1 MRVTDDE
8 DRVCDLLIHNVFHVP
23 DCPLI
28 LLSPQ
33 QLSKTIDK
41 SGQINGTF
49 TTILGNEGLFVFG
62 DNKFIIYIYISPPR
76 YIGIPIMTAESN
88 TLALVSSDF
97 DEFLSLPCYSTQCCP
112 TSKIVMDKKTN
123 TPNIIPFDEDEL
135 GEPDIKHDIVL
146 DHNNIPDLIDREPL
160 CWEEDDLIILQDL
173 EYGALQTDNRQSNP
187 TPIVD
192 LTETTKLGED
202 IMVEL
207 KKPLSS
213 FQEEWLVIHYK
224 LKHLLK
230 SRMLQ
235 LVNEGTPSNKFKDI
249 VHPPRP
255 CYIFGK

>member
-1 MRVTDDE
+1 
-8 DRVCDLLIHNVFHVP
+8 
-23 DCPLI
+23 
-28 LLSPQ
+28 
-33 QLSKTIDK
+33 
-41 SGQINGTF
+41 
-49 TTILGNEGLFVFG
+49 
-62 DNKFIIYIYISPPR
+62 
-76 YIGIPIMTAESN
+76 
-88 TLALVSSDF
+88 
-97 DEFLSLPCYSTQCCP
+97 
-112 TSKIVMDKKTN
+112 MDKKTN

-146 DHNNIPDLIDREPL
+146 DHNNMPDLIDREPL
-160 CWEEDDLIILQDL
+160 GWEEDDLIILQDL

-224 LKHLLK
+224 LKHLPK

-249 VHPPRP
+249 AHPPRP